1 MILKEIKNETTNAVI
16 CFSGGRLLIGV
27 ADDCTVYGI
36 PCNRSQEDLLRR
48 QIDCV
53 IGKFHPPVFP
63 NMYSIRFIPVI
74 PNKESN
80 FTADTENLLKVLQ
93 IKIEPVVGAKRRL
106 YETDKGEV
114 YVRRD
119 GSVQG
124 PLKASQIID
133 WFTFH
138 SAHEDEQVLTVEKPE
153 AKITEVIGKKDF
165 GTKMTKVEKQT
176 STYSLCK
183 LNEIETTMRERQKCI
198 EREITLM
205 RGYYKSRKKALQ
217 AELKKL
223 KCKLKKTKKS
233 KFCLIF

>member
-1 MILKEIKNETTNAVI
+1 M
-16 CFSGGRLLIGV
+16 LIGV
-27 ADDCTVYGI
+27 ADDCKVHGI
-36 PCNRSQEDLLRR
+36 PCDRSQEDLLRR

-63 NMYSIRFIPVI
+63 DMYSIRFIPVI

-80 FTADTENLLKVLQ
+80 LKADTENMFKVLQ

-133 WFTFH
+133 WCTFH
-138 SAHEDEQVLTVEKPE
+138 SAHEDGKVLTAQNPE
-153 AKITEVIGKKDF
+153 AKITEAKSQKDF
-165 GTKMTKVEKQT
+165 DNKLRSVEKQT

-183 LNEIETTMRERQKCI
+183 LNEIEATMRERQKCI
-198 EREITLM
+198 EREIALM
-205 RGYYKSRKKALQ
+205 SGYYKSRKKALQ
-217 AELKKL
+217 AELRKL
-223 KCKLKKTKKS
+223 KRRLKTTKRS